1 MALEIRA
8 DESIVPMTRFA
19 ARVLPCLIACF
30 AGALGPAGSR
40 LAHADSAQLHWE
52 YQCLKDPDAVCFDST
67 PSGVDPL
74 APKPM
79 PVVAPPSE
87 AGDDSA
93 PAPRPGAALP
103 SAKAAAANPTPPA
116 ATVDIL
122 GTIAG
127 RLRVGKPTPGDIK
140 TLQARARQ
148 GNARAL
154 ELLAWSEL
162 VGVGV
167 PRDPV
172 QAYFHYGMAAAA
184 GLPTGHRD
192 QAAIFTYDLT
202 SEERQQILLIEN
214 GAIAP
219 AAR

>member
-1 MALEIRA
+1 
-8 DESIVPMTRFA
+8 MTRFA
-19 ARVLPCLIACF
+19 ARILPCLVACF
-30 AGALGPAGSR
+30 AGALALAGSR
-40 LAHADSAQLHWE
+40 PAHADSAQLHWE

-74 APKPM
+74 APKPV
-79 PVVAPPSE
+79 PVAAPPSE
-87 AGDDSA
+87 PGEEPAA
-93 PAPRPGAALP
+93 APRPAATPP
-103 SAKAAAANPTPPA
+103 SAKAAAAKPAPPA
-116 ATVDIL
+116 AMADVL